1 MQKNGPAR
9 VESTGGRVH
18 RRPLRHESTAG
29 LPDRATA
36 SQRQL
41 LSVRE
46 GSEDGATRPDARAGA
61 GSCALWLSPPA
72 RLAGVDPAKALEALA
87 DVGVMSS
94 FGRMQLEAVRARASS
109 QLHDADSTTTA
120 LAYLR
125 EHAKDSP
132 SAFERALITTDKLD
146 EAARYLIDRLADPT
160 TRLDALADA
169 QSYRV
174 WPAPP
179 PVELWRTRWQRV
191 LSRPDVLA
199 AIQAVGRV
207 DHYDLWA
214 APF

>member
-1 MQKNGPAR
+1 
-9 VESTGGRVH
+9 
-18 RRPLRHESTAG
+18 
-29 LPDRATA
+29 
-36 SQRQL
+36 
-41 LSVRE
+41 
-46 GSEDGATRPDARAGA
+46 
-61 GSCALWLSPPA
+61 
-72 RLAGVDPAKALEALA
+72 
-87 DVGVMSS
+87 MSS